1 MITLKE
7 ALALTVTNGNEP
19 IHIRID
25 HKYGEKWEHLTPKE
39 IREKFSIKKTKV
51 KYIRPFPYFRDYE
64 DGNVTRFEMVFVLE
78 NKEI

>member
-7 ALALTVTNGNEP
+7 ALALTVTNENEP

-51 KYIRPFPYFRDYE
+51 KYIRPFPYVKDE
-64 DGNVTRFEMVFVLE
+64 NVTKFEMVFVLE